1 LNTAKALEAAQMSRI
16 QSEAIVGALHDSI
29 SESQTRVTDLF
40 ASKAELLAIK
50 SELGERVFNSQLKFD
65 VSQRH
70 QRELAE
76 KELQNLKSELRSLE
90 RADVAELL
98 SAVHDLEKKMLEQ
111 QAHSDSKVE
120 GLRSAMTE
128 LELRML
134 RVTIAGVASFAGLG
148 LAVARIMM

>member
-1 LNTAKALEAAQMSRI
+1 MSRI

-76 KELQNLKSELRSLE
+76 KELQNLEMLTI
-90 RADVAELL
+90 AE
-98 SAVHDLEKKMLEQ
+98 
-111 QAHSDSKVE
+111 SDSNSPIMHIE
-120 GLRSAMTE
+120 RYTHT
-128 LELRML
+128 
-134 RVTIAGVASFAGLG
+134 VTASYIYTP
-148 LAVARIMM
+148 R